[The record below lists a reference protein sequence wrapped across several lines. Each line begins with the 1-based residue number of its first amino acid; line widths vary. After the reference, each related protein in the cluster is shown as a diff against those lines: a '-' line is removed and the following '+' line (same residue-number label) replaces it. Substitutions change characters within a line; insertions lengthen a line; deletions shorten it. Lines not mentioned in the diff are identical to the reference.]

1 MPAAPRPGR
10 SLPLRKDTDL
20 SVSYSSPGR
29 LAVANAIAAAGP
41 GRHYLHVIR
50 PLVAQE
56 VLAELLYLGGNTLVL
71 GLVSMER
78 FDRLTRLVD
87 RALEDAGN
95 RCGSSVLSVLSLV
108 SDAPTDSS
116 PARTVT
122 RYIIEDGQCT
132 EVGELNAREYG
143 ECAVTLARVEADR
156 AAEDARTLATL
167 PGRFGFL

>member
-1 MPAAPRPGR
+1 MPAARRPGR

-20 SVSYSSPGR
+20 SVSYLSPGR

-71 GLVSMER
+71 GPVSMER

-95 RCGSSVLSVLSLV
+95 RCGSSVLSLV
-108 SDAPTDSS
+108 SDAPTDSG

-132 EVGELNAREYG
+132 EAGELNAREYG

-167 PGRFGFL
+167 PGRFDFL